1 MNTSVYDAKMIQ
13 ETACFKAY
21 LLKLLLM
28 ALVEQWRSQ
37 PSLFVKALFTVTGSI
52 FGMSS
57 LPITFIPP
65 TVQGTLSAPREEWK
79 NPLRMRIMSTLDRSP
94 GIHFRELQR
103 RLDAANG
110 TLRYHLDVLISESS
124 VTTMSVN
131 GRTCYYSG
139 APAQVE
145 ILIGTGV
152 TDDAQAASMLPV
164 GLSELQRAIVS
175 RLTRS
180 DAPKSQASLARD
192 LGRSR
197 SAVHSAVGVLRSR
210 GIVSDDELKLGDH
223 LSGLKSSKLEYNW
236 LDIRVDV
243 A

>member
-1 MNTSVYDAKMIQ
+1 
-13 ETACFKAY
+13 
-21 LLKLLLM
+21 M
-28 ALVEQWRSQ
+28 ALVEQWRSR
-37 PSLFVKALFTVTGSI
+37 PSLFAQALFTVTGSV
-52 FGMSS
+52 FGMNS
-57 LPITFIPP
+57 LLPTFIPP
-65 TVQGTLSAPREEWK
+65 TTQGTLSAPREEWK
-79 NPLRMRIMSTLDRSP
+79 HPLRMNIMSTLDRSP

-110 TLRYHLDVLISESS
+110 TLRHHLDVLISDNS

-145 ILIGTGV
+145 ILLGTGV
-152 TDDAQAASMLPV
+152 TDDARAASMLPV
-164 GLSELQRAIVS
+164 GLSELQRAIVA
-175 RLTRS
+175 RLTKS

-210 GIVSDDELKLGDH
+210 GIVSHDELILGDH
-223 LSGLKSSKLEYNW
+223 LRGLKSSKIEYNW
-236 LDIRVDV
+236 LDIRVDIV
-243 A
+243 